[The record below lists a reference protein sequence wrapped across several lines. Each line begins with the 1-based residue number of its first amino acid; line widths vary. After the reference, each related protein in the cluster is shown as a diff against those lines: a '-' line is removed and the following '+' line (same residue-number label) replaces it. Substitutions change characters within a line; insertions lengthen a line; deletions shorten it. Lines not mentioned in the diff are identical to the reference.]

1 MENYPKPIKKKCIE
15 KILYQ
20 MNNTVYK
27 IKEKNE
33 KNKYCFFCSI
43 KNKNKNIPVIIVNN
57 SSSADNNNKSI
68 QIITNNRA
76 KQIKIGK
83 ARYINKDLNISIIE
97 VEDNDINE
105 INFIEID
112 DNLYEK
118 DFKECYYKE
127 SIYIFQYDNENDISV
142 SYGVIKN
149 IKSSQL
155 FYSANVNNNN
165 FNHHGYPIFNL
176 TTNK

>member
-57 SSSADNNNKSI
+57 SSSAENNDKSI
-68 QIITNNRA
+68 QIIE
-76 KQIKIGK
+76 Q
-83 ARYINKDLNISIIE
+83 NK
-97 VEDNDINE
+97 
-105 INFIEID
+105 
-112 DNLYEK
+112 
-118 DFKECYYKE
+118 
-127 SIYIFQYDNENDISV
+127 
-142 SYGVIKN
+142 
-149 IKSSQL
+149 
-155 FYSANVNNNN
+155 
-165 FNHHGYPIFNL
+165 
-176 TTNK
+176 